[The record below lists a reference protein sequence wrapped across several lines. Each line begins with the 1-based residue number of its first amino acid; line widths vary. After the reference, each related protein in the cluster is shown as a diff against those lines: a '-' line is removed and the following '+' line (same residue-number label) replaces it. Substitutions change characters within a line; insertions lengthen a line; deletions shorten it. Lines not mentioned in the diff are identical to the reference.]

1 MLHKEDFVS
10 WYTRVE
16 SFRLYTIH
24 PEGCL
29 NTQRAIFL
37 SGLKFPWLEVRPL
50 RSCIPFSGSLPL
62 FSVLMPRMYGFFFLR
77 WSLTLLPRL
86 ECSGPISAHCKL
98 RLSGSHHSP
107 ASASRVAGTTG
118 AGHHTRLIFC
128 IFSRDGVS
136 LC

>member
-37 SGLKFPWLEVRPL
+37 SGLKFPWLEVRSL

-62 FSVLMPRMYGFFFLR
+62 FSVLMPRMYGFFFFEMESHSVAQAGVQWPNLS
-77 WSLTLLPRL
+77 SLQAPPLGFTPFSCLSLLSSWDYRRRP
-86 ECSGPISAHCKL
+86 PH
-98 RLSGSHHSP
+98 P
-107 ASASRVAGTTG
+107 ANF
-118 AGHHTRLIFC
+118 LYF
-128 IFSRDGVS
+128 
-136 LC
+136 